1 MPTTAAAKKTSEYH
15 LPVMPD
21 EVMAALALHAGGT
34 WVDGTVGGGGH
45 SERILEA
52 TAPDGRLIAID
63 RDEAALTAARLKL
76 EPLVRGETGRLRL
89 IHASFDEIED
99 VLEETGVALGD
110 VDGALL
116 DLGVSSRQL
125 DDPGRGFSFQADG
138 PLDMRMDRSKGASA
152 ADLCNSADPAE
163 LVRVLREY
171 GEEKN
176 ARRIADQIVARRAK
190 ERLST
195 TGDLVDA
202 VRAAFGG
209 REKLG
214 KIHVATRTFQGLRIA
229 VNGELEKLA
238 AALPRFLDALKVGGR
253 LVVISFHSLEDRI
266 VKQTMREWATGC
278 ICPPKLPKCVCGR
291 TPKVELIGRKAVRAS
306 AAEVRRN
313 PRARSAMLRT
323 VEKRANT

>member
-1 MPTTAAAKKTSEYH
+1 MPSTAAAKKTSEYH

-21 EVMAALALHAGGT
+21 EVATALALHAGGT

-63 RDEAALTAARLKL
+63 RDEAALAASRLRL
-76 EPLVRGETGRLRL
+76 EPLVRSEPGRLRL

-99 VLEETGVALGD
+99 VLEETGVALGS

-138 PLDMRMDRSKGASA
+138 PLDMRMDRSQGASA

-163 LVRVLREY
+163 LVRILREY

-195 TGDLVDA
+195 TRDLVEA
-202 VRAAFGG
+202 VRGAFGG

-214 KIHVATRTFQGLRIA
+214 KIHVATRTFQALRIA
-229 VNGELEKLA
+229 VNGELEKLT
-238 AALPRFLDALKVGGR
+238 AALPDFLDALKVGGR
-253 LVVISFHSLEDRI
+253 LCVISFHSLEDRI
-266 VKQTMREWATGC
+266 VKQTFREWATGC

-291 TPKVELIGRKAVRAS
+291 TPRVDLVQRKAVQAS

-313 PRARSAMLRT
+313 PRARSAMLRA
-323 VEKRANT
+323 VEKRATT